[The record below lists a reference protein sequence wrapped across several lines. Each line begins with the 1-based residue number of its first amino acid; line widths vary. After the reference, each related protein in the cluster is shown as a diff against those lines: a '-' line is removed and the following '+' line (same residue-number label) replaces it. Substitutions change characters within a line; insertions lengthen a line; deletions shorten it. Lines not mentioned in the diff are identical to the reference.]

1 MSNPPAKQLRTPGR
15 WITVFGPDGA
25 GKSSVIEEVRVQVAA
40 TFSAITVFHFR
51 PMLGSSRI
59 NQLAVTDPHA
69 RPPRGWLVSIL
80 KLIYWLLDCWCGHLF
95 VVRPSL
101 RRSELVIFDRYYPD
115 ILIDPWRYRLP
126 ASIRTLARWLAALAP
141 QPDLRVLLDAPAEVL
156 QSRKAEV
163 SLAESHR
170 QRLAYLAMF
179 QSIPGSLIVNANLPV
194 NEAAQQVSAAVLA
207 RLTNTPCERHSSFLI
222 ANP

>member
-1 MSNPPAKQLRTPGR
+1 MSKPPARRLRIRGG

-25 GKSSVIEEVRVQVAA
+25 GKSSVIEEVKVQVAA
-40 TFSAITVFHFR
+40 TFSGITVFHFR
-51 PMLGSSRI
+51 PMLGSSHT

-80 KLIYWLLDCWCGHLF
+80 KLIYWLLDCWCAHIF
-95 VVRPSL
+95 VVRSSL

-115 ILIDPWRYRLP
+115 ILIDPVRYRLP
-126 ASIRTLARWLAALAP
+126 ASIRTLARWLVALAP
-141 QPDLRVLLDAPAEVL
+141 QPDLWVLLDAAAEVL

-170 QRLAYLAMF
+170 QRHAYLAMF
-179 QSIPGSLIVNANLPV
+179 QSVPGRLIVNAHLPV
-194 NEAAQQVSAAVLA
+194 IEAARQVSAAVLA
-207 RLTNTPCERHSSFLI
+207 RLANTACERHSSLLI